1 MECERRQ
8 TMAFGDG
15 GNDIEMLKHVK
26 YGFAMENGSHEVKGI
41 ANHIAP
47 ANNDSGVLEIIDQYF
62 LNQEPFIV

>member
-1 MECERRQ
+1 LLQEKWNVKDDE

-26 YGFAMENGSHEVKGI
+26 YGFAMENGSHEVKSI

-47 ANNDSGVLEIIDQYF
+47 SNNDSGV
-62 LNQEPFIV
+62 